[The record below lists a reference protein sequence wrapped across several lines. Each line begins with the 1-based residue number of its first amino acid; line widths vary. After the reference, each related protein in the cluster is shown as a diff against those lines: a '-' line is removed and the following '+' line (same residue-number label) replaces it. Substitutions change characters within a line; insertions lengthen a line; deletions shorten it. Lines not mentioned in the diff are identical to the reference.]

1 MDTYGFI
8 MDTIGLSWTLNE
20 SIMGTIILW
29 VHQGHYRYIMDTM
42 SLSWTLDT
50 MGPSWTLWV
59 HQGHYRPI
67 VETL

>member
-29 VHQGHYRYIMDTM
+29 VHQGHYRYIM
-42 SLSWTLDT
+42 
-50 MGPSWTLWV
+50 G
-59 HQGHYRPI
+59 HGHYESIMDIGHYGSI
-67 VETL
+67 VDAMGSSGTL